1 MSENQ
6 FNQNDALL
14 ATLEAPEVDFDALQA
29 AELLSNICA
38 KFPDAKL
45 VRETYEPVQELILL
59 TGMNSWEE
67 FCKDKANLINEYWQA
82 ETAKPE
88 TPVENKRLALAER
101 QYSAIKTK
109 VVAAEKQLAYVKDCI
124 QSLTAKI
131 EDAKCCINEESL
143 LTWDPEAKK
152 RAEEARNFLK
162 HGERKLA
169 ELKKQGNDLQNTLP
183 GLYSTER
190 RIKGRII
197 AASKAQ
203 AMFAAGKS
211 NAMIHINTGSAKED
225 AWLINRLADSIAFKV
240 VTLEAQIHK
249 QQLKVESQRFEDPLA
264 NMSEL
269 NDPFVTNGMGGVYDT
284 QLETLKA
291 IQDEMDNYHAILA
304 SCEWEYEAIA
314 AFGNTDPTKWFP
326 EWIPWENRLNKSRTS
341 LYNGAMRRSQADR
354 AAFAALKQR

>member
-14 ATLEAPEVDFDALQA
+14 ATLEAPEIDFDALQA

-59 TGMNSWEE
+59 TGTNSWEE
-67 FCKDKANLINEYWQA
+67 FCKDKADLVTEYWQA
-82 ETAKPE
+82 ETAQPE
-88 TPVENKRLALAER
+88 APIENKRLALAER

-109 VVAAEKQLAYVKDCI
+109 VVAAEKQLAYIKNCI
-124 QSLTAKI
+124 QSLASKI
-131 EDAKCCINEESL
+131 EDAQCRINEETI
-143 LTWDPEAKK
+143 LTWDNDAKK
-152 RAEEARNFLK
+152 RADEARSFLK
-162 HGERKLA
+162 HGERKLV
-169 ELKKQGNDLQNTLP
+169 ELKKQGNDLQNSLP

-197 AASKAQ
+197 AASKPT
-203 AMFAAGKS
+203 MVT
-211 NAMIHINTGSAKED
+211 INTGSAKED
-225 AWLINRLADSIAFKV
+225 AWLVNRLADSIAFKV

-269 NDPFVTNGMGGVYDT
+269 NDPFITNGMGGVYDT
-284 QLETLKA
+284 QLDVLKQ

-314 AFGNTDPTKWFP
+314 VFGNTDPTKWFP